1 MIQSLRRKFIA
12 VTMAIVTVLLCVI
25 FGLVIHFTGQN
36 LEAESVRFLQSA
48 AQSSLQPGLPGQV
61 RMPCF
66 IIRVTP
72 WGQSIQS
79 GGGFDLSDEQMLS
92 QIVTLA
98 ASAGEELGVL
108 EDYSLRYYRSRQP
121 GELTLVF
128 ADISGEEATLR
139 SLVWT
144 CAQIGIAAIAAFWAV
159 SILLAR
165 WAVRPVEQAWQEQR
179 QFVADASHELKTP
192 LTVIL
197 TNADL
202 LRAPDTDPGQRLRYT
217 QSILTMSHRMRAL
230 VEGLLEL
237 ARVDNGAVRAAF
249 EDVDLSGLVNEELLP
264 FEPLYF
270 EQELQ
275 LESQI
280 DDGLRV
286 NGSPRHL
293 RQALGILLDNAMKYS
308 PRGSTIHFTLIRQGN
323 NALLTAANPGGPM
336 SREECQNIF
345 RRFYRID
352 KTRSTGGYG
361 LGLPIARGIIADH
374 GGRIW
379 AESQDGW
386 VIFRVQLPLKK
397 PGT

>member
-1 MIQSLRRKFIA
+1 MIRSLRRKFIA
-12 VTMAIVTVLLCVI
+12 MTMAVFSLLLCVI
-25 FGLVIHFTGQN
+25 FSLVVHFTGQN
-36 LEAESVRFLQSA
+36 LEAESVRFLQAA
-48 AQSSLQPGLPGQV
+48 AQSSLHPGLPGQV
-61 RMPCF
+61 RLPCF

-92 QIVTLA
+92 EIVTLA

-144 CAQIGIAAIAAFWAV
+144 CVQIGIAAIAAFWAV

-202 LRAPDTDPGQRLRYT
+202 LRTPDTDPEQRSRYT

-270 EQELQ
+270 EQELH

-280 DDGLRV
+280 DDDLRLS
-286 NGSPRHL
+286 GSPRHL

-308 PRGSTIHFTLIRQGN
+308 PRGSTVHFTLTRQGN
-323 NALLTAANPGGPM
+323 NALLTAANPGGPLN
-336 SREECQNIF
+336 REECQNIF

-352 KTRSTGGYG
+352 KARSTGGYG

-374 GGRIW
+374 GGKIW

-397 PGT
+397 PGI